1 VKHVT
6 WRHAFGIIR
15 AHPWSWSASFT
26 GYVGFFSL
34 QLAPGLITRR
44 IFDGLGGHAAAGF
57 NVWSLI
63 GLMLALELTR
73 ISLLYVSGV
82 LFNVFSYSGE
92 ALLKGNMLRWL
103 VTASGPR
110 RLPGSTGEAVSR
122 FRDDPIETVGLATIL
137 IVSPQIFTGLV
148 GFAIMLSI
156 NRTIALVVVPPV
168 VATVGVTYLLT
179 RNIQRYRK
187 AAREATARVTS
198 FIGEAFGAVQ
208 ALKLAGAEGRVVGRL
223 AELNE
228 ARRDASIRDLM
239 FATGLGAFGTNLAAL
254 GTGCVLLLAAG
265 AMRAGA
271 FTVGDFTLFAS
282 YLGLASAIPAM
293 VGQILAVERQSRV
306 SIDRMRALA
315 DGAPPL
321 ALVTRPAKLAPVAV
335 AARSDALEMLSVRG
349 LTRRHPGSERGV
361 EGVDFSLRRGGFTVV
376 TGPVGA
382 GKTTLVRAL
391 IGLIPCDAGEIAW
404 NGAPI
409 ADPAS
414 FLVPPRC
421 AYTAQQPRLFSETL
435 RENVLMGAEPAR
447 LDRALQLA
455 VFEDDI
461 AGFEH
466 GLETPVGTRGV
477 TLSGGQLQRAATA
490 RMFVRGADLLIFDD
504 LSSALDVATE
514 QQLWR
519 RLFAQDRPTCLA
531 VSHRREALRRAGEIL
546 VLDEGRVVARGD
558 AAALLAGC
566 ALFQRIWGEDA

>member
-1 VKHVT
+1 MRAIT
-6 WRHAFGIIR
+6 WRHAWGIIAAR
-15 AHPWSWSASFT
+15 PWPFFASLS
-26 GYVGFFSL
+26 GYVVFFCL

-44 IFDGLGGHAAAGF
+44 IFDGLSGQAPAGF
-57 NVWSLI
+57 NVWTLI
-63 GLMLALELTR
+63 ALMLALELGRVGT
-73 ISLLYVSGV
+73 LYVAGV
-82 LFNVFSYSGE
+82 IFNVVSYSGE

-103 VTASGPR
+103 VTAPGPR

-122 FRDDPIETVGLATIL
+122 FRDDPLETVGLTTIL
-137 IVSPQIFTGLV
+137 IVSPQIVTGLV
-148 GFAIMLSI
+148 GFAIMLAI
-156 NRTIALVVVPPV
+156 NATIALVVVPPV
-168 VATVGVTYLLT
+168 VATVVVTYLLT

-187 AAREATARVTS
+187 AAREATARVTGY
-198 FIGEAFGAVQ
+198 IGEVFGAVQ

-228 ARRDASIRDLM
+228 QRRAASIRDLM
-239 FATGLGAFGTNLAAL
+239 FSTGLGSFGANLAAL
-254 GTGCVLLLAAG
+254 GSGCVLLLAAQ

-282 YLGLASAIPAM
+282 YLALASAIPAM

-321 ALVTRPAKLAPVAV
+321 ALVARPPKVAPAPAATRA
-335 AARSDALEMLSVRG
+335 DGLEVLSVRG
-349 LTRRHPGSERGV
+349 LTRRHPGSERGI
-361 EGVDFSLRRGGFTVV
+361 EGVDLTLRRGGFTVV

-391 IGLIPCDAGEIAW
+391 IGLIPRDAGEIAW
-404 NGAPI
+404 NGAPV

-435 RENVLMGAEPAR
+435 RQNVLMGADAAG
-447 LDRALQLA
+447 LDHAIELA
-455 VFEDDI
+455 VFEDDV
-461 AGFEH
+461 AGFEQ
-466 GLETPVGTRGV
+466 GLETRVGTRGV
-477 TLSGGQLQRAATA
+477 TLSGGQLQRAAAT
-490 RMFVRGADLLIFDD
+490 RMFVRGTDLVIFDD

-519 RLFAQDRPTCLA
+519 RLFAQDRSTCLA
-531 VSHRREALRRAGEIL
+531 ISHRREALRRADEIL

-558 AAALLAGC
+558 AAALLVGC
-566 ALFQRIWGEDA
+566 ALFQRIWGEDQ